1 MKTTM
6 MIFGLL
12 FTLALISQTECFT
25 AGIGNVGKRQLTK
38 AYQSLDRIC
47 RETQAICVEAAKD
60 VSRRSKTTKRSQ
72 DTGLNME

>member
-38 AYQSLDRIC
+38 VDNFFSQSKIDLKNFVILWKQIWY
-47 RETQAICVEAAKD
+47 EFL
-60 VSRRSKTTKRSQ
+60 S
-72 DTGLNME
+72 

>member
-38 AYQSLDRIC
+38 VDNFFSQSKIDL
-47 RETQAICVEAAKD
+47 
-60 VSRRSKTTKRSQ
+60 KTFVILWKQIWYEFLS
-72 DTGLNME
+72 